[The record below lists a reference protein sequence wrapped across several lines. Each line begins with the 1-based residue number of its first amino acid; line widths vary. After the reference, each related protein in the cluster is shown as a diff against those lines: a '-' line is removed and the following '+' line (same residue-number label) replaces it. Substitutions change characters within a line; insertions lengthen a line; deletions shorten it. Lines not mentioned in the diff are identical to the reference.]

1 MPFSPSPP
9 FSLNGVAYF
18 SFCATWTI
26 EYYAHITWV
35 LTYIPTANHYDDGAT
50 DEHCVCVDMPY
61 RGGATDSVATF
72 VSDRYMR
79 LFQLLI
85 IVPTSALY
93 GRHNTRQSFYS
104 TQQ

>member
-1 MPFSPSPP
+1 MPFSPSSP

-35 LTYIPTANHYDDGAT
+35 LTSIPTTNHYDDGAT

-72 VSDRYMR
+72 VSDHYMR
-79 LFQLLI
+79 LFQFLI
-85 IVPTSALY
+85 TVPTSALY